1 VTLHALVVADGDVAE
16 RGSLDR
22 AWPGWD
28 QDVAFVV
35 AADGGAGR
43 ASRLGRRP
51 DLVVGDL
58 DSLDDRALHEL
69 EAAGVPVE
77 RASSD
82 KDESDTELA
91 VLAAVDRGAT
101 RITIAG
107 AFGGPR
113 LDHGLA
119 NAWLLA
125 HPALAGRDARLVDA
139 HARVRLLTASDTTP
153 VEVEL
158 DGRSGDLVTLLPFG
172 GPATGITTRGLR
184 YPLVGDALVP
194 GPARG
199 LSNVRLVDRATV
211 SVRGGALL
219 IVEVPIGEGGLSSL
233 DDQPARTR

>member
-16 RGSLDR
+16 RRSLDR

-28 QDVAFVV
+28 DDVAFVV
-35 AADGGAGR
+35 AADGGAVR

-58 DSLDDRALHEL
+58 DSLDERALREL
-69 EAAGVPVE
+69 DAAGVPIE

-91 VLAAVDRGAT
+91 VLAAVGRGAT
-101 RITIAG
+101 RVTIAG

-139 HARVRLLTASDTTP
+139 HARVRLLTASDTP

-158 DGRSGDLVTLLPFG
+158 EGRPGDLVTLLPFG
-172 GPATGITTRGLR
+172 GPATGITTHGLR
-184 YPLVGDALVP
+184 YQLAGDALVP

-219 IVEVPIGEGGLSSL
+219 IVEVPIGDGGLSSL
-233 DDQPARTR
+233 DDEPARTR